1 MKGTCS
7 LCGLVIRSHA
17 SAKNSART
25 NFLKA
30 MRKHQWKNH
39 RTSMISRIKA
49 GKRRSADNPTVQD
62 FISALHDAPGRA
74 FSIYKKMKAKDFNT
88 AKQVLDALEPVL
100 PVEIRVTWKAI
111 EAIQDE
117 LRK

>member
-1 MKGTCS
+1 MKGKCS
-7 LCGLVIRSHA
+7 ICGMVLRSHA

-39 RTSMISRIKA
+39 RTTMISRIKA
-49 GKRRSADNPTVQD
+49 GKRASKNNPTVQD
-62 FISALHDAPGRA
+62 FISALQDAPGRA
-74 FSIYKKMKAKDFNT
+74 FSIYKKMITRDFVI

-100 PVEIRVTWKAI
+100 PIEMRVTWKAI
-111 EAIQDE
+111 EAIHDE
-117 LRK
+117 LYA

>member
-7 LCGLVIRSHA
+7 ICGMVIRSHA
-17 SAKNSART
+17 SAKNSARA

-49 GKRRSADNPTVQD
+49 GKQASNDNPTVQD
-62 FISALHDAPGRA
+62 FITALQGAPQRA
-74 FSIYKKMKAKDFNT
+74 IQIYEEMRAKDWMQL
-88 AKQVLDALEPVL
+88 KRVLDAMEPIM
-100 PVEIRVTWKAI
+100 PIEMKATWKAI
-111 EAIQDE
+111 EAFHDT
-117 LRK
+117 RSR

>member
-7 LCGLVIRSHA
+7 ICSEEIRSHR
-17 SAKNSART
+17 SKKNSAKA

-30 MRKHQWKNH
+30 LRKHQWGKH
-39 RTSMISRIKA
+39 RNAMISRIKA
-49 GKRRSADNPTVQD
+49 GKARSHNNPTVQD
-62 FISALHDAPGRA
+62 FISALKDAPGRA
-74 FSIYKKMKAKDFNT
+74 FSIYEKMRAKDFDT

-111 EAIQDE
+111 EAIHDE
-117 LRK
+117 LQ